1 MCELQ
6 IVEASLPRVVD
17 LEDVGTRHFF
27 QSCRERPLVS
37 VGGRVTRSR
46 AEAAMTDLLGVRDGV
61 MRPLTVDAFER
72 WLRSDDVERDGEMS
86 AQQWAQLWFVMETIA
101 LWPEPSSDDEG
112 TAVDAPVMPG
122 DDATT
127 NTAAKLADRG
137 AAADD
142 DAEGTAVRPSLAEAR
157 MAEEIRQILR
167 NNDFTG
173 VPSPGVMTHP
183 DNLAA
188 PLVRFALARGA
199 AGVISGAHVGAT
211 GANAIDAL
219 EWIRREKA
227 QSVESLCG
235 EHHTDF
241 TRAMRE
247 LDGVRDGMRRLGDA
261 TKAQNDAVQRAGGG
275 LLESMNKF
283 GSVANEEAAVD
294 EAVAATRL
302 CADALRCAGRCDEA
316 LSRGDLLRAVRR
328 CDEIEKIHVPGLP
341 KVAAALAEYLRDGI
355 RKARAR
361 AERHANRSA
370 RDWLVAARD
379 VGRVFG
385 AAAIARETGRGVM
398 SGGIGSGSGSGSGGG
413 SSSERRERGRAAAA
427 AEAAKRRDPAA
438 ALDAIA
444 RSIDAVRVQS
454 AAAAAALNDDVDE
467 DTRETETNAIKDR
480 MSPAGEV
487 NDKQLERSL
496 SSGSSSNGHSERAA
510 ARRIDFTQEV
520 MSLDAGPV
528 IERENGDSF
537 RDTGERNV
545 SRPARNFP
553 DLASYV
559 DEDAPGAVLSLKPL
573 LQLLGVFRATNHGD
587 QFAERIRKERASQL
601 AADLDLGYSARR
613 NREPDDCLRE
623 VINEKLDKFVGFFV
637 VNERIAR
644 ASDGTL
650 ASHEQNRAMCRRACE
665 DLGQYVAK
673 TLEKARDAAV
683 VRALHDA
690 IAAACAAIRSRGY
703 GESIERN
710 VNDSGNDSGNESN
723 GNVSGS
729 YLEGLER
736 TASAAA
742 ASRYLDLL
750 ATHTVDEALDACT
763 LER

>member
-1 MCELQ
+1 
-6 IVEASLPRVVD
+6 
-17 LEDVGTRHFF
+17 
-27 QSCRERPLVS
+27 
-37 VGGRVTRSR
+37 
-46 AEAAMTDLLGVRDGV
+46 MTDLLGVRDGV

-112 TAVDAPVMPG
+112 TAVDAPVEAG

-137 AAADD
+137 AADDD
-142 DAEGTAVRPSLAEAR
+142 DAEGTAVRPSPAEAR
-157 MAEEIRQILR
+157 MADEIRQILR
-167 NNDFTG
+167 NNDDDTG

-183 DNLAA
+183 DDLAA

-211 GANAIDAL
+211 GTNAIDAL

-235 EHHTDF
+235 EHHADF

-261 TKAQNDAVQRAGGG
+261 TKAQNAEVQRAGGG
-275 LLESMNKF
+275 LLESMDRF
-283 GSVANEEAAVD
+283 GSVANEEASID
-294 EAVAATRL
+294 EAVTKTRL
-302 CADALRCAGRCDEA
+302 CADALRCAARCDEA

-328 CDEIEKIHVPGLP
+328 CDEIEKGHVPGLP
-341 KVAAALAEYLRDGI
+341 KGASALGEYLRDGV

-413 SSSERRERGRAAAA
+413 GGSSSERRERGRAAAA

-444 RSIDAVRVQS
+444 RSIDAVRVQ
-454 AAAAAALNDDVDE
+454 AAAAAHEDVE
-467 DTRETETNAIKDR
+467 GETRGAETNAFTTQDG
-480 MSPAGEV
+480 S
-487 NDKQLERSL
+487 NDKTLERSV

-528 IERENGDSF
+528 IERENGMDSF

-545 SRPARNFP
+545 SRNARNFP

-559 DEDAPGAVLSLKPL
+559 DETL
-573 LQLLGVFRATNHGD
+573 RA
-587 QFAERIRKERASQL
+587 RCS
-601 AADLDLGYSARR
+601 
-613 NREPDDCLRE
+613 
-623 VINEKLDKFVGFFV
+623 V
-637 VNERIAR
+637 
-644 ASDGTL
+644 
-650 ASHEQNRAMCRRACE
+650 
-665 DLGQYVAK
+665 
-673 TLEKARDAAV
+673 
-683 VRALHDA
+683 
-690 IAAACAAIRSRGY
+690 
-703 GESIERN
+703 
-710 VNDSGNDSGNESN
+710 
-723 GNVSGS
+723 
-729 YLEGLER
+729 
-736 TASAAA
+736 
-742 ASRYLDLL
+742 
-750 ATHTVDEALDACT
+750 
-763 LER
+763 

>member
-1 MCELQ
+1 
-6 IVEASLPRVVD
+6 
-17 LEDVGTRHFF
+17 
-27 QSCRERPLVS
+27 
-37 VGGRVTRSR
+37 
-46 AEAAMTDLLGVRDGV
+46 MTDLLGVRDGV

-112 TAVDAPVMPG
+112 TAVDAPVEAG
-122 DDATT
+122 ADATT
-127 NTAAKLADRG
+127 NTAAKLAGRG
-137 AAADD
+137 ADDDD
-142 DAEGTAVRPSLAEAR
+142 DAEGTAVRPSPAEAR
-157 MAEEIRQILR
+157 MADEIRQILR
-167 NNDFTG
+167 NNDDVTG

-183 DNLAA
+183 DDLAA

-235 EHHTDF
+235 EHHADF

-261 TKAQNDAVQRAGGG
+261 TKAQNAEVQRAGGG
-275 LLESMNKF
+275 LLESMDKF
-283 GSVANEEAAVD
+283 GSVANEEASID
-294 EAVAATRL
+294 EAVTKTRL
-302 CADALRCAGRCDEA
+302 CADALRCAARCDEA

-328 CDEIEKIHVPGLP
+328 CDEIEKVHVPGLP
-341 KVAAALAEYLRDGI
+341 KGASALGEYLRDGV

-398 SGGIGSGSGSGSGGG
+398 SGGIGSGSGGG

-444 RSIDAVRVQS
+444 RSIDAVRVQAV
-454 AAAAAALNDDVDE
+454 AAAHEDVDGE
-467 DTRETETNAIKDR
+467 MRGAETDAFTAQDGSNEKT
-480 MSPAGEV
+480 
-487 NDKQLERSL
+487 LERSV

-545 SRPARNFP
+545 SRNARNFP

-573 LQLLGVFRATNHGD
+573 LQLWGVFRATNRGD

-613 NREPDDCLRE
+613 KREPDDCLRE

-637 VNERIAR
+637 VNERVAR
-644 ASDGTL
+644 ASDGAL
-650 ASHEQNRAMCRRACE
+650 ASHTQNRAMCRRACE

-673 TLEKARDAAV
+673 TLEKAKDAAV

-703 GESIERN
+703 GELNERN
-710 VNDSGNDSGNESN
+710 VDDSGNDSRNESN

>member
-1 MCELQ
+1 MCQLQ
-6 IVEASLPRVVD
+6 ILCCHALLTSLDSLKTLARQ
-17 LEDVGTRHFF
+17 FF
-27 QSCRERPLVS
+27 QSCRERPPGSS

-46 AEAAMTDLLGVRDGV
+46 AAAAMTDLLGVRDGV

-112 TAVDAPVMPG
+112 TAVDAPVEAG

-137 AAADD
+137 AADDD
-142 DAEGTAVRPSLAEAR
+142 DAEGTAVRPSPAEAR
-157 MAEEIRQILR
+157 MADEIRQILR
-167 NNDFTG
+167 NNDDDTG

-183 DNLAA
+183 DDLAA

-211 GANAIDAL
+211 GTNAIDAL

-235 EHHTDF
+235 EHHADF

-261 TKAQNDAVQRAGGG
+261 TKAQNAEVQRAGGG
-275 LLESMNKF
+275 LLESMDRF
-283 GSVANEEAAVD
+283 GSVANEEASID
-294 EAVAATRL
+294 EAVTKTRL
-302 CADALRCAGRCDEA
+302 CADALRCAARCDEA

-328 CDEIEKIHVPGLP
+328 CDEIEKVHVPGLP
-341 KVAAALAEYLRDGI
+341 KGASALGEYLRDGV

-413 SSSERRERGRAAAA
+413 GGSSSERRERGRAAAA

-444 RSIDAVRVQS
+444 RSIDAVRVQ
-454 AAAAAALNDDVDE
+454 AAAAAHEDVE
-467 DTRETETNAIKDR
+467 GETRGAETNAFTTQDG
-480 MSPAGEV
+480 S
-487 NDKQLERSL
+487 NDKTLERSV

-528 IERENGDSF
+528 IERENGMDSF

-545 SRPARNFP
+545 SRNARNFP

-573 LQLLGVFRATNHGD
+573 LQLWGVFRATNRGD

-613 NREPDDCLRE
+613 KREPDDCLRE

-644 ASDGTL
+644 ASDGAL

-673 TLEKARDAAV
+673 TLEKAKDAAV

-703 GESIERN
+703 GESNERN
-710 VNDSGNDSGNESN
+710 VNDSGNDCGNESN

>member
-1 MCELQ
+1 
-6 IVEASLPRVVD
+6 
-17 LEDVGTRHFF
+17 
-27 QSCRERPLVS
+27 
-37 VGGRVTRSR
+37 
-46 AEAAMTDLLGVRDGV
+46 MTDLLGVRDGV

-112 TAVDAPVMPG
+112 TAADAPVEAG
-122 DDATT
+122 DATTT
-127 NTAAKLADRG
+127 NTAAKLAGRG
-137 AAADD
+137 ADDDD
-142 DAEGTAVRPSLAEAR
+142 DAEGSAVRPSPAEAR
-157 MAEEIRQILR
+157 MADEIRQILR
-167 NNDFTG
+167 NNDVTG

-183 DNLAA
+183 DDLAA

-211 GANAIDAL
+211 GTNAIDAL

-227 QSVESLCG
+227 KSVESLCG
-235 EHHTDF
+235 EHHADF

-275 LLESMNKF
+275 LLESMDRF

-302 CADALRCAGRCDEA
+302 CADALRCAARCDEA

-341 KVAAALAEYLRDGI
+341 KGAAALGEYLRDGI

-398 SGGIGSGSGSGSGGG
+398 SGGIGSGSGSGGG

-444 RSIDAVRVQS
+444 RSIDAVRVQ
-454 AAAAAALNDDVDE
+454 AAAATHEDVDGE
-467 DTRETETNAIKDR
+467 TRGAETNAIKDR
-480 MSPAGEV
+480 VSPAGEV
-487 NDKQLERSL
+487 NDKTLERSV

-537 RDTGERNV
+537 GDTGERNV
-545 SRPARNFP
+545 SRPSRNFP

-573 LQLLGVFRATNHGD
+573 LQLWGVFRATNRGD

-644 ASDGTL
+644 ASDGAL

-703 GESIERN
+703 GESIEWN

-729 YLEGLER
+729 YLEGLEQ

>member
-1 MCELQ
+1 M
-6 IVEASLPRVVD
+6 
-17 LEDVGTRHFF
+17 
-27 QSCRERPLVS
+27 
-37 VGGRVTRSR
+37 
-46 AEAAMTDLLGVRDGV
+46 
-61 MRPLTVDAFER
+61 
-72 WLRSDDVERDGEMS
+72 
-86 AQQWAQLWFVMETIA
+86 
-101 LWPEPSSDDEG
+101 
-112 TAVDAPVMPG
+112 
-122 DDATT
+122 
-127 NTAAKLADRG
+127 
-137 AAADD
+137 
-142 DAEGTAVRPSLAEAR
+142 
-157 MAEEIRQILR
+157 
-167 NNDFTG
+167 
-173 VPSPGVMTHP
+173 
-183 DNLAA
+183 
-188 PLVRFALARGA
+188 
-199 AGVISGAHVGAT
+199 
-211 GANAIDAL
+211 
-219 EWIRREKA
+219 
-227 QSVESLCG
+227 
-235 EHHTDF
+235 
-241 TRAMRE
+241 
-247 LDGVRDGMRRLGDA
+247 
-261 TKAQNDAVQRAGGG
+261 
-275 LLESMNKF
+275 
-283 GSVANEEAAVD
+283 
-294 EAVAATRL
+294 
-302 CADALRCAGRCDEA
+302 
-316 LSRGDLLRAVRR
+316 
-328 CDEIEKIHVPGLP
+328 
-341 KVAAALAEYLRDGI
+341 
-355 RKARAR
+355 
-361 AERHANRSA
+361 
-370 RDWLVAARD
+370 
-379 VGRVFG
+379 FG

-398 SGGIGSGSGSGSGGG
+398 SGGIGSGSGSGSGGGGG

-444 RSIDAVRVQS
+444 RSIDAVRVQ
-454 AAAAAALNDDVDE
+454 AAAAAHEDVE
-467 DTRETETNAIKDR
+467 GETRGAETNAFTTQDG
-480 MSPAGEV
+480 S
-487 NDKQLERSL
+487 NDKTLERSV

-528 IERENGDSF
+528 IERENGMDSF

-545 SRPARNFP
+545 SRNARNFP

-573 LQLLGVFRATNHGD
+573 LQLWGVFRATNRGD

-613 NREPDDCLRE
+613 KREPDDCLRE

-673 TLEKARDAAV
+673 TLEKAKDAAV

-703 GESIERN
+703 GESNERN
-710 VNDSGNDSGNESN
+710 VNDSGNDCGNESN